1 MVYQNIVAGRFV
13 DRPNRF
19 VAHVEINGRV
29 ETVHVKNTGRC
40 RELLLPGV
48 KVILEIAANPGRK
61 TKYDLIAVYKQG
73 FGLINMD
80 SQAPNKV
87 VAEWLAGQGYDV
99 IKPEYRYGNSRIDFY
114 MEKHRDA
121 EAEKDKNWQRNEAE
135 GKSWQSNEDSGDGE
149 GQEAVERYLMEVKGC
164 TLEIDGIG
172 YFPDAPTERGI
183 KHLKELAGAVQQG
196 YHCIMAYVIQME
208 GINEVRPNIATHP
221 AYGKAVEEALAAG
234 VKVLFLCTEVKENEL
249 RIVSASYFG
258 E

>member
-19 VAHVEINGRV
+19 IAHVEINGVV

-48 KVILEIAANPGRK
+48 RVILEVAANPDRK

-99 IKPEYRYGNSRIDFY
+99 IKPEYKYGSSRIDFY
-114 MEKHRDA
+114 MEKFRMD
-121 EAEKDKNWQRNEAE
+121 
-135 GKSWQSNEDSGDGE
+135 DG
-149 GQEAVERYLMEVKGC
+149 GQEVSERYLMEVKGC

-183 KHLKELAGAVQQG
+183 KHLKELAGAAGQG

-208 GINEVRPNIATHP
+208 GINEVRPNITTHP